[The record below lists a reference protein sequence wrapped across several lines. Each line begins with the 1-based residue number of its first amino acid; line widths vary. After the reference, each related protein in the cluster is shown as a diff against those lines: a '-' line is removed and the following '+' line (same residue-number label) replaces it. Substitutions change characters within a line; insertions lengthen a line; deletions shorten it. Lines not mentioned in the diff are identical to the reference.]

1 MVGRVLLAL
10 VFLAVATY
18 AIRDIV
24 SDGCETDLCCEE
36 CVELAVT
43 RIIDGDT
50 FVAGGSGVSGGDR
63 VRLYG
68 MDTPE
73 VGERCYRE
81 ATERLRDLAG
91 DRGRVESGPRPTDQF
106 GRLLYYVYTSSGAS
120 IDAQLVQEG
129 LAIAWRQDGQ
139 HRDYLVG
146 LETQARREGTGCLW

>member
-10 VFLAVATY
+10 AFLAVATY
-18 AIRDIV
+18 AINDIV
-24 SDGCETDLCCEE
+24 RDGCDTDLCCEE
-36 CVELAVT
+36 CAELDVA

-81 ATERLRDLAG
+81 ATDRLRELAG
-91 DRGRVESGPRPTDQF
+91 DRVRVEPGPRPTDRF
-106 GRLLYYVYTSSGAS
+106 GRLLYYVYTGSGAS